1 MVHEKDKVDISTGE
15 IKKVN
20 ANFFQI
26 YKDNVDLLIEIG
38 QNNKTALNIF
48 LWIAKHMDDRNA
60 LVVSQET
67 IAEQLKIT
75 TRTVRYAIANLKE
88 SKALTILKSGSTNI
102 YALNSKI
109 VWQDDAENKKY
120 AHFTAKV
127 YITEFEQEQPK
138 IKTELFGHAIKK
150 QSKQPNRIKKAPKEA
165 IKDFELELV

>member
-1 MVHEKDKVDISTGE
+1 MLQEKDSIDFSTGE

-38 QNNKTALNIF
+38 QRNKTALNIF

-67 IAEQLKIT
+67 MAEQLKVT
-75 TRTVRYAIANLKE
+75 TRTIRYAIADLKE
-88 SKALTILKSGSTNI
+88 SKALDILKSGTTNI

-109 VWQDDAENKKY
+109 VWQDDADNKKY

-127 YITEFEQEQPK
+127 YITASEQEQPK
-138 IKTELFGHAIKK
+138 IKTELFGHAVKQLSMKSKNIK
-150 QSKQPNRIKKAPKEA
+150 IKSEDA
-165 IKDFELELV
+165 IKNFEKIDS

>member
-1 MVHEKDKVDISTGE
+1 MLQEKDRVDFSTGE

-20 ANFFQI
+20 TNFFQI

-38 QNNKTALNIF
+38 QKNKTALNIF

-75 TRTVRYAIANLKE
+75 TRTVRYAIADLKA
-88 SKALTILKSGSTNI
+88 SKALDILKSGSTNI

-109 VWQDDAENKKY
+109 VWQDEADNKRF

-127 YITEFEQEQPK
+127 YITEAEQEKSK
-138 IKTELFGHAIKK
+138 IKTEILGHALK
-150 QSKQPNRIKKAPKEA
+150 NRPKRPKRIRTSTRDSIEN
-165 IKDFELELV
+165 FEKVSS